1 MRNIKSDTIAAVLV
15 FAFIFLFFGNLP
27 ANTVVI
33 KNGSTL
39 TAFQLETNTEGRPYA
54 ISSAVFTGTDVNTL
68 RALHVPEDAWSL
80 FANQEW
86 WIWSSEASDLQVQ
99 NKRLQEELNAESEE
113 RSSAQNSFETYRL
126 IFWVVLVFAAITIL
140 ALAINLSSA
149 KKDLRRARNSR

>member
-1 MRNIKSDTIAAVLV
+1 
-15 FAFIFLFFGNLP
+15 
-27 ANTVVI
+27 
-33 KNGSTL
+33 
-39 TAFQLETNTEGRPYA
+39 
-54 ISSAVFTGTDVNTL
+54 VFTGTDVNTL